1 MFGQQPPHIAKR
13 HQTIVPQLGSLDS
26 IVLPSAPAYM
36 EVLPPAATA
45 DVREAVLDNSAL
57 LDNLTNKALA
67 RLDEVL
73 SDPLSDDP
81 KEMAVQMD
89 AVRLVMT
96 TQLRVDDSRL
106 KRKESDTL
114 SKLLKRLDEE
124 DVRLMK
130 TVHA

>member
-1 MFGQQPPHIAKR
+1 MFGEQPPHIRRR
-13 HQTIVPQLGSLDS
+13 HPAPSVPQLGSLDD
-26 IVLPSAPAYM
+26 IVLPSAPAYV
-36 EVLPPAATA
+36 EVLSPVG

-114 SKLLKRLDEE
+114 SKLLARLEEE

-130 TVHA
+130 TVSA